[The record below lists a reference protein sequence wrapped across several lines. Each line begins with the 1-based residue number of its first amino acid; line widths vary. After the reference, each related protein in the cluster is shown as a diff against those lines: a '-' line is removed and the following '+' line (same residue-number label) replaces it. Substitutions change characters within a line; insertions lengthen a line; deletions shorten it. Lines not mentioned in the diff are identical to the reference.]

1 MRSLRRIPAAVAIS
15 ACARSPGLAEAS
27 SAARQASIASRGA
40 AELEHQA
47 ASRHQQREADLVRG
61 SEDQAALDQGER
73 RGVAELRRDRVA
85 RRQVRRRGAR
95 ILGAVEVL
103 GREHQVARLE
113 PFGGAARGGARRR
126 LCSSD
131 S

>member
-15 ACARSPGLAEAS
+15 ACARSPGLADAS
-27 SAARQASIASRGA
+27 RAARAGLDRFRGT

-47 ASRHQQREADLVRG
+47 ASRHQQREADVVRRG
-61 SEDQAALDQGER
+61 ENEAALDQGQR
-73 RGVAELRRDRVA
+73 RRVAELRRDRVA

-103 GREHQVARLE
+103 GGEREVARLE
-113 PFGGAARGGARRR
+113 PLGGRPWRRRRR
-126 LCSSD
+126 LCSRD